1 MKKVLVP
8 SLIALALGCVSG
20 LAQAQAAAAPESSLS
35 FNVSAVSDY
44 RYRGISQSRLKPA
57 VQGGVD
63 YADKSGFYVGAWASS
78 IKWIKDAGGDASAEV
93 DVYGG
98 YKGAVGDVAYDVG
111 FLRYEYPSNKLAVS
125 ANTNEVYG
133 AVTMGPATLKY
144 SHAVSN
150 LFGFADSKNSY
161 YVDLSGTF
169 DLGNGFSLVP
179 HVGYQ
184 SVKNNGAYSYSD
196 YSVTLGKDLGNGLSA
211 SDHAAIDIA
220 RLQGL
225 VATLASDQVAD
236 VFKAATAFA
245 VFGGHHLL
253 RDGVAPG
260 TGGIAHRAE
269 HQLRVALTR
278 AHQRLLDVVVHHRYF
293 AFLFKMSQYI
303 ELFIGA

>member
-1 MKKVLVP
+1 MKKILVP
-8 SLIALALGCVSG
+8 SLIALALGSVSG
-20 LAQAQAAAAPESSLS
+20 LAQAQAAAPESSLS
-35 FNVSAVSDY
+35 FNVGATTDY

-57 VQGGVD
+57 VQGGID
-63 YADKSGFYVGAWASS
+63 YADKSGFYVGAWGSS

-98 YKGAVGDVAYDVG
+98 YKGAVGAVAYDVG

-169 DLGNGFSLVP
+169 DMGNGFSLVP

-184 SVKNNGAYSYSD
+184 SVKNNSPASYTD
-196 YSVTLGKDLGNGLSA
+196 YSLTLSKDLGNGLSA
-211 SDHAAIDIA
+211 TAA
-220 RLQGL
+220 L
-225 VATLASDQVAD
+225 VGTDAD
-236 VFKAATAFA
+236 KSVYYTPAGKF
-245 VFGGHHLL
+245 
-253 RDGVAPG
+253 
-260 TGGIAHRAE
+260 TGKTG
-269 HQLRVALTR
+269 
-278 AHQRLLDVVVHHRYF
+278 VVVGLKY
-293 AFLFKMSQYI
+293 AF
-303 ELFIGA
+303 

>member
-1 MKKVLVP
+1 MKKILVP
-8 SLIALALGCVSG
+8 SLIALALGSVSG
-20 LAQAQAAAAPESSLS
+20 LAQAQAAAPESTLS
-35 FNVSAVSDY
+35 FNAGVVSDY

-78 IKWIKDAGGDASAEV
+78 IKWIKDAGGDASTEL
-93 DVYGG
+93 DLYGG

-161 YVDLSGTF
+161 YVDLSATL
-169 DLGNGFSLVP
+169 DLGEGFSLVP

-184 SVKNNGAYSYSD
+184 SVKNNSAFSYTD
-196 YSVTLGKDLGNGLSA
+196 YALTLGKDLGNGLSVT
-211 SDHAAIDIA
+211 AAVVGTDADKALYITPA
-220 RLQGL
+220 GKFTGKTGL
-225 VATLASDQVAD
+225 VVGL
-236 VFKAATAFA
+236 KYAF
-245 VFGGHHLL
+245 
-253 RDGVAPG
+253 
-260 TGGIAHRAE
+260 
-269 HQLRVALTR
+269 
-278 AHQRLLDVVVHHRYF
+278 
-293 AFLFKMSQYI
+293 
-303 ELFIGA
+303 